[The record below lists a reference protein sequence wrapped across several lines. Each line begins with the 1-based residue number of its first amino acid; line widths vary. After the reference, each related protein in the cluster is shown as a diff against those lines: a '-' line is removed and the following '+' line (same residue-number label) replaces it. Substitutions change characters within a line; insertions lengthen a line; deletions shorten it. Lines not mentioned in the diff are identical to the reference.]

1 MQINEEVASGL
12 GLKSRQVDV
21 VLSLHS
27 DGATV
32 PFMARYRK
40 EKTDGLD
47 EVEIQKI
54 LDLHE
59 SIRTFQ
65 ARKALIIKTIDEQ
78 GALSSDLLDKINA
91 CQELNELED
100 LYLPFKPKRKT
111 KAEKARQLGLEG
123 LAKILMS
130 QNDGE
135 PKLSAQKFVKGDVGS
150 LEEAISGAKDII
162 AEWISEDGWTRKT
175 ARVQFEKYAE
185 ITSKVVKSKKEEAVK
200 FTQYFDWNESLKK
213 CPSHRFLAMMRGETE
228 GLLRVSVHVDND
240 KLTERLEQR
249 WMKSWNASSIL
260 VKEAL
265 HDAYKRLLI
274 PSIENEFRAQQKD
287 KADQDAIK
295 VFANNL
301 RQLLLQPPV
310 GQKRTLAID
319 PGFRTG
325 CKVVCLSDTGDL
337 LHNET
342 IFPHPPQKERSQAQK
357 KISSLVEQYKID
369 VIAIGNGTAGRETEQ
384 LIKQT
389 KFNRKV
395 LVYVVDE
402 SGASIYSASSVGR
415 EEFGNYDVTVRG
427 AVSIGRRL
435 MDPLAEL
442 VKIDPKSIGVGQYQ
456 HDVDQKKL
464 NLSLEREVESV
475 VNSVGVDLNTASK
488 YLLQRISGL
497 GPQLAENIVTYRQE
511 IGAYS
516 DRSQLKKVPRLGAKA
531 FEQCAGFLRIRE
543 GKNPLDNSA
552 VHPEAYKLV
561 QNMCKKIK
569 LPLEE
574 AVGNETV
581 WADVDLNEFTTDEIG
596 LPTLKDILQE
606 LKKPGRDPRRYLG
619 VLEFDQSI
627 KTINDLRE
635 GMELPGLI
643 SNVTNFGAFVDIGI
657 KENGLVHISE
667 LRDEYVSNPADV
679 VKVYDK
685 VRVKVKSVDLERKRI
700 QLSMRL

>member
-1 MQINEEVASGL
+1 MQISEEVAKNN
-12 GLKSRQVDV
+12 GLKPRQVDA
-21 VLSLHS
+21 VLSLS
-27 DGATV
+27 SEGATV

-40 EKTDGLD
+40 ERTGGLD
-47 EVEIQKI
+47 EVQIQKI
-54 LDLHE
+54 LDDYDA
-59 SIRTFQ
+59 IKTFQ
-65 ARKALIIKTIDEQ
+65 ARRELIIKTIDEQ
-78 GALSSDLLDKINA
+78 GLLGADLLDKINA
-91 CQELNELED
+91 CSDLNELED
-100 LYLPFKPKRKT
+100 VYLPFKPKRKT
-111 KAEKARQLGLEG
+111 RAEKARQLGLEG
-123 LAKILMS
+123 LAKIIMS
-130 QNDGE
+130 QHEGDPE
-135 PKLSAQKFVKGDVGS
+135 KSAQKFVKDKVS
-150 LEEAISGAKDII
+150 SIQEALSGAKDII
-162 AEWISEDGWTRKT
+162 AEWINEDGWTRKT
-175 ARVQFEKYAE
+175 ARTQFEKYAE
-185 ITSKVVKSKKEEAVK
+185 ITSKLVKSKKEEAVK
-200 FTQYFDWNESLKK
+200 YTQYFDWNESLKK
-213 CPSHRFLAMMRGETE
+213 CPSHRYLAMMRGESE
-228 GLLRVSVHVDND
+228 GLLRVSVHVDNA
-240 KLTERLEQR
+240 KLMDRLEQR
-249 WMKSWNASSIL
+249 WMKSWNASSML

-265 HDAYKRLLI
+265 HDACKRLLL
-274 PSIENEFRAQQKD
+274 PSIENELRTIHKD
-287 KADQDAIK
+287 KADADAIK

-337 LHNET
+337 LYNGT

-357 KISSLVEQYKID
+357 KLSTLVEQYKID

-384 LIKQT
+384 LVKHT

-415 EEFGNYDVTVRG
+415 EEFGQYDVTVRG

-475 VNSVGVDLNTASK
+475 VNSVGVDINTASK
-488 YLLQRISGL
+488 YLLQRVSGL
-497 GPQLAENIVTYRQE
+497 GPQLADNIVSYRQE
-511 IGAYS
+511 IGAYT
-516 DRSQLKKVPRLGAKA
+516 DRAQLKKVPRLGAKA

-552 VHPEAYKLV
+552 VHPEAYPLV
-561 QNMCKKIK
+561 KSMCRKIN
-569 LPLEE
+569 LPLED
-574 AVGNETV
+574 AIGNEDV
-581 WADVDLNEFTTDEIG
+581 WKQVNLNDFISEETG
-596 LPTLKDILQE
+596 LPTLEDILDE

-619 VLEFDQSI
+619 VLEFDDSI